1 MNNKGAI
8 SSSLTSTR
16 IKINRIKDSYIYR
29 LISKV
34 LSVIGTLVLICLVI
48 IGSLMFYFNSKAKA
62 AEKRG
67 VSYVPP
73 FGLYTIISGS
83 MEPSVHV
90 YDVVVAVNEKDLSK
104 IKVGDIITFISTWD
118 VNYGLT
124 VTHRVV
130 GVSKNS
136 YGEYQFTTKGDNNQD
151 PDGAVVTQQN
161 FVGKVVARLP
171 YLGRLQFFL
180 ATKMGWFM
188 VVFIPALGVIIY
200 DMFKIFKLV
209 ILKQQIDNVETYDD
223 LNSLPM
229 QSDEDDIV
237 QSSALKPP
245 VEPQMEPQH
254 QKIIPIRKLHE
265 EETENKEIIENN
277 VEPEIIN
284 VVTPVVEPQ
293 IENTPIEPTPVVP
306 EPPKEEAPI
315 VENEPV
321 INNDVQ
327 IISTVTPVSSNNNLN
342 EAEDIELPVMKDI
355 VVSPNGRKPL
365 ERRKK

>member
-8 SSSLTSTR
+8 SSSFTSTR
-16 IKINRIKDSYIYR
+16 VKINRIKDSYIYR

-34 LSVIGTLVLICLVI
+34 LSVIGTIVLICLII

-67 VSYVPP
+67 ISYVPP

-83 MEPSVHV
+83 MEPSIHV

-124 VTHRVV
+124 VTHRVQK
-130 GVSKNS
+130 VSKNS

-171 YLGRLQFFL
+171 YLGKLQFFL

-209 ILKQQIDNVETYDD
+209 VLKQQIDNVETYDD
-223 LNSLPM
+223 LNSLPEYN
-229 QSDEDDIV
+229 EDNLTTEIDNQEV
-237 QSSALKPP
+237 H
-245 VEPQMEPQH
+245 EEPQH
-254 QKIIPIRKLHE
+254 QTVIPIRKLHE
-265 EETENKEIIENN
+265 ETPENITPIENEN
-277 VEPEIIN
+277 IKENNLETVNI
-284 VVTPVVEPQ
+284 VTPVVTEEPQ
-293 IENTPIEPTPVVP
+293 IQTPTEVP
-306 EPPKEEAPI
+306 EPPSEITPV
-315 VENEPV
+315 VENTSILNGEIKPV
-321 INNDVQ
+321 GN
-327 IISTVTPVSSNNNLN
+327 VTPVTFN
-342 EAEDIELPVMKDI
+342 ENIEADTELPVMKDT
-355 VVSPNGRKPL
+355 VVAPNGRKPL

>member
-1 MNNKGAI
+1 MNNKGA
-8 SSSLTSTR
+8 SSSFLTSTR

-34 LSVIGTLVLICLVI
+34 LSVIGTLVLICLII
-48 IGSLMFYFNSKAKA
+48 IGSLMFYFNAKAKA

-67 VSYVPP
+67 ISYVPP

-83 MEPSVHV
+83 MEPSIHV
-90 YDVVVAVNEKDLSK
+90 YDVVVSVNEKDLSK

-124 VTHRVV
+124 VTHRVAS
-130 GVSKNS
+130 VSKNS

-200 DMFKIFKLV
+200 DMFKIFKLIV
-209 ILKQQIDNVETYDD
+209 LKRQIDNVETYDD
-223 LNSLPM
+223 LNTLPAYNE
-229 QSDEDDIV
+229 DESIN
-237 QSSALKPP
+237 QT
-245 VEPQMEPQH
+245 VEESITPEENKIEENH
-254 QKIIPIRKLHE
+254 KQKIIPIRHNQEQEEIKTTVNSDE
-265 EETENKEIIENN
+265 NINIIYSPSVEPAKEETNNSIVNDVPEEI
-277 VEPEIIN
+277 V
-284 VVTPVVEPQ
+284 PVVE
-293 IENTPIEPTPVVP
+293 N
-306 EPPKEEAPI
+306 K
-315 VENEPV
+315 PV
-321 INNDVQ
+321 INNENPLA
-327 IISTVTPVSSNNNLN
+327 SLTPVSTNSN
-342 EAEDIELPVMKDI
+342 EKETDEIELPVMNGN
-355 VVSPNGRKPL
+355 VMAPNGRKPL